1 MCVKLKKD
9 LTVFKDEVEYLKHEW
24 RNIVFYMKL
33 PKKYCGSNMSRD
45 QRKDM
50 SKRNLCFWCKLILY
64 LKWQLQT
71 KPGYVGHIESILQVK
86 TIINE

>member
-50 SKRNLCFWCKLILY
+50 SKRNLCF
-64 LKWQLQT
+64 
-71 KPGYVGHIESILQVK
+71 
-86 TIINE
+86 